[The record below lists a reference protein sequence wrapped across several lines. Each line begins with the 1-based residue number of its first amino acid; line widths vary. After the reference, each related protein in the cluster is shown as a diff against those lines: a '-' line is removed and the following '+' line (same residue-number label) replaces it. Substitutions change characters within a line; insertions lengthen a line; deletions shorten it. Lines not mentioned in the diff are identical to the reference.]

1 MCQNASFDVAL
12 VRHTDRVANG
22 TYSSPSRGPIFGIG
36 FLNAVALRWE
46 TLSVGSSFLN
56 CLCLRSF
63 RPFSSF
69 NDPLLNLYRIIA
81 CKVVLPMCF
90 SGLFSAFKIL
100 LLQLIRSSPRVCTR
114 LVCLDYSNCI
124 TPNRSCVWGRRQLM
138 PISKGSCSTC
148 VCVCVKPSLYFALNM
163 SSTHVCLQHSL
174 DGVPNAIN
182 ILRISCLCCLVTSC
196 SEICILIWCQQYFF
210 H

>member
-69 NDPLLNLYRIIA
+69 NNPLLNLYWIIA

-100 LLQLIRSSPRVCTR
+100 LLQLIRSSPRVYKTR
-114 LVCLDYSNCI
+114 VLGLFELHHSKPLLCV
-124 TPNRSCVWGRRQLM
+124 RS
-138 PISKGSCSTC
+138 T
-148 VCVCVKPSLYFALNM
+148 AADA
-163 SSTHVCLQHSL
+163 H
-174 DGVPNAIN
+174 
-182 ILRISCLCCLVTSC
+182 
-196 SEICILIWCQQYFF
+196 
-210 H
+210 